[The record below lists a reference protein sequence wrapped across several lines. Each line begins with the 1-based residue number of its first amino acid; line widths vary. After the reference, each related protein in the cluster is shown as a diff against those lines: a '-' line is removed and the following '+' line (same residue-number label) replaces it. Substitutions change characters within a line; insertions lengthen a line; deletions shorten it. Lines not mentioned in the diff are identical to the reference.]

1 MDSIASRPSLLRMAL
16 SHLAWMQVMI
26 GIASLVGIFTSM
38 RVAAI
43 VAIVL
48 ILLVSAGLALRRAAF
63 KMNQIFDEELDHRD
77 N

>member
-1 MDSIASRPSLLRMAL
+1 MDSIAHRPSLLRTL
-16 SHLAWMQVMI
+16 LGHLAWMQVMI
-26 GIASLVGIFTSM
+26 GIACLVGIFTSM

-43 VAIVL
+43 VAITL

-63 KMNQIFDEELDHRD
+63 KMTQIFDEELDHRD